1 MNIKK
6 SYYCTNIFF
15 FLFCLLLCLASCKE
29 EEEFLTISVSELNI
43 PAKGEE
49 KSIDIHTNSVWIAE
63 VMPAGNSS
71 WVTLNTM
78 SGNANTSSVHIMFA
92 ENNTDQ
98 ERTAEILFRAGKTA
112 QSLKITQKE
121 KTTLVV
127 SDRGWYIGQPGGRWP
142 FPIDRNVDYTV
153 SISPEARSWLQL
165 SETKAITT
173 DTLYLTVRE
182 NLEPEMREGAIY
194 IKATDVSAA
203 DTIFVSQEA
212 LQITVSTEQLD
223 FAPEGGSGVI
233 SINSTHTDHNYNPE
247 YTYVVEPEAASWCQI
262 KKSEDSKFLFVS
274 VSANEAKVRREANIN
289 IKSSTLTKTV
299 RVIQQEDGLTYYAD
313 GEYVRLQTASAGKG
327 VNIAIMGDGF
337 TKADLVKD
345 GRYENLANQAM
356 EHFFSI
362 EPYKS
367 NRKYFNVYIIFAQS
381 EEAGVNG
388 EIPGITIDNR
398 FGSIYGEG
406 TNINWND
413 SICDVYLNLV
423 PELKGVVEMTTIL
436 FLNSSKY
443 AGTAH
448 LYSNGFCIAACPIS
462 KEAPPFDFKGL
473 VHHEAGGHAFGLLAD
488 EYIIYE
494 EKASE
499 GVKAEIRLWQKFGC
513 YRNVSSTN
521 DLSQVPWSVFTGK
534 EKYAYVGAYEGAY
547 LYQSGV
553 WRPEEISCMDINIP
567 YYNAPS
573 RWAIVDRIRR
583 LAGEPCTF
591 DDFMQSDHVTPW
603 SATKTKPQKS
613 YPPLGKP
620 VLIKSKTSGR
630 L

>member
-78 SGNANTSSVHIMFA
+78 SGDANTSSVHIMFA

-223 FAPEGGSGVI
+223 FASEGGSGVI

-247 YTYVVEPEAASWCQI
+247 YTYVIEPETASWCQI
-262 KKSEDSKFLFVS
+262 KVKIQNSCLSQSPLMKQKS
-274 VSANEAKVRREANIN
+274 
-289 IKSSTLTKTV
+289 
-299 RVIQQEDGLTYYAD
+299 
-313 GEYVRLQTASAGKG
+313 
-327 VNIAIMGDGF
+327 
-337 TKADLVKD
+337 
-345 GRYENLANQAM
+345 
-356 EHFFSI
+356 
-362 EPYKS
+362 
-367 NRKYFNVYIIFAQS
+367 
-381 EEAGVNG
+381 
-388 EIPGITIDNR
+388 
-398 FGSIYGEG
+398 
-406 TNINWND
+406 
-413 SICDVYLNLV
+413 
-423 PELKGVVEMTTIL
+423 
-436 FLNSSKY
+436 
-443 AGTAH
+443 
-448 LYSNGFCIAACPIS
+448 
-462 KEAPPFDFKGL
+462 
-473 VHHEAGGHAFGLLAD
+473 
-488 EYIIYE
+488 
-494 EKASE
+494 
-499 GVKAEIRLWQKFGC
+499 GVKQ
-513 YRNVSSTN
+513 
-521 DLSQVPWSVFTGK
+521 
-534 EKYAYVGAYEGAY
+534 
-547 LYQSGV
+547 
-553 WRPEEISCMDINIP
+553 ISISN
-567 YYNAPS
+567 
-573 RWAIVDRIRR
+573 
-583 LAGEPCTF
+583 
-591 DDFMQSDHVTPW
+591 
-603 SATKTKPQKS
+603 
-613 YPPLGKP
+613 PPL
-620 VLIKSKTSGR
+620 
-630 L
+630 